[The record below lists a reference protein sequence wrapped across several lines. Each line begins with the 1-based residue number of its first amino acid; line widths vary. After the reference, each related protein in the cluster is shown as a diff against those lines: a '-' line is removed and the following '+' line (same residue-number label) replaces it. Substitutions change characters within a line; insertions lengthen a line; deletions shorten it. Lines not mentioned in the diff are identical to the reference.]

1 MNSYTLNINGSSTL
15 LAIIGLVL
23 FIGTIIIYRRVVPEI
38 SFSQKTGLVLLRT
51 AALFMLVLF
60 LFEPVWTMISGKK
73 INPICRTYLDNS
85 ISMSLSDAAGS
96 RETIYNNVLTNINT
110 KMLKNKFV
118 FYKFGESVTEHNLA
132 NKLSLKDASTNLS
145 EPMRKMRR
153 NLYEDN
159 VCASLFITDGC
170 FNTGE
175 NPIYEAMK
183 FNRPIYIIGIG
194 DTAAPKDASVKSVL
208 TNDVVYK
215 ETPIPVNANISISG
229 FAADSLSAY
238 LYEDGKQIAKQNI
251 SFTPENNNYSLVFEY
266 EPKTSGNK
274 KLTVKIP
281 TLKGEITDKNNSKS
295 VFIKVLEDRQKISL
309 FAGAPSP
316 DISFINSVIRHD
328 KGVQL
333 KEYIQ
338 KSADQFYTIP
348 TKESIAESEI
358 IVMVDFPNK
367 YTPDGVLKNI
377 ANLLDKGVPILFFAG
392 YNTDYQKLQL
402 LIDYL
407 PFNTLRTTHKEYMAS
422 PDANSYSL
430 NSPIMR
436 INDNESDI
444 NLWNSLPPVY
454 KTETFVRVKPESDF
468 VLGVK
473 VNKISI
479 SEPLILTRNFEGRK
493 SVAVMAYG
501 IFRWK
506 LMGQGDQTAKGV
518 KDSPDIFSI
527 FLSNSLKWLSTD
539 NRTKTFVCKTSK
551 PQYSLSEPIVF
562 NAQLYDAAFTPI
574 DKGEVFVRIYN
585 NEFDQNLN
593 LTALGN
599 GRYSAQIEGLK
610 RGDYKFSAIAKN
622 ERLLIAKD
630 NGIFSVGDVSPE
642 YDDLRMNKSL
652 LKEIAKR
659 SGGKYYDASSAE
671 KAISDIIENKNFVP
685 YGITL
690 RQEMHIWEKWYFL
703 VLSIVFFTLEWF
715 LRKRYG
721 LL

>member
-1 MNSYTLNINGSSTL
+1 MNSYTLNIDGSSTL
-15 LAIIGLVL
+15 LAIIAIAL
-23 FIGTIIIYRRVVPEI
+23 FIGTLIIYRRVVPEI
-38 SFSQKTGLVLLRT
+38 TLSQKTGLVILRT
-51 AALFMLVLF
+51 AALLMIVFF
-60 LFEPVWTMISGKK
+60 LFEPVWTMISGKS
-73 INPICRTYLDNS
+73 IQPTCRTYLDNS
-85 ISMSLSDAAGS
+85 ISMSLTDAAGN
-96 RETIYNNVLTNINT
+96 RKTIYNNVLDNINT
-110 KMLKNKFV
+110 RKLKKKFV
-118 FYKFGESVTEHNLA
+118 IYKFGESVSEHKLEQ
-132 NKLSLKDASTNLS
+132 KLSLKDASSNLS

-194 DTAAPKDASVKSVL
+194 DTAAPKDASVKGIL
-208 TNDVVYK
+208 TNEVVYK
-215 ETPIPVNANISISG
+215 ESPIPVNANISISG
-229 FAADSLSAY
+229 FPADSISAV
-238 LYEDGKQIAKQNI
+238 LYEDGKQIAKQKI
-251 SFTPENNNYSLVFEY
+251 SFTPDNNNYSLVFEY
-266 EPKTSGNK
+266 TPKTSGNK

-281 TLKGEITDKNNSKS
+281 TLKGEITDKNNAKS
-295 VFIKVLEDRQKISL
+295 VFVKVLEDKQKIAL
-309 FAGAPSP
+309 FAGAPTP
-316 DISFINSVIRHD
+316 DISFINSVIRRD
-328 KGVQL
+328 KGIEL
-333 KEYIQ
+333 KEYVQ
-338 KSADQFYTIP
+338 KSADQFYVIP
-348 TKESIAESEI
+348 TKESISSAEI
-358 IVMVDFPNK
+358 IVMIDFPNK

-377 ANLLDKGVPILFFAG
+377 AALLDKGVPILFFAG

-407 PFNTLRTTHKEYMAS
+407 PFNTLRTTRKEYLAS

-436 INDNESDI
+436 INDDEGDI
-444 NLWNSLPPVY
+444 ALWNSLPPVF

-479 SEPLILTRNFEGRK
+479 SEPLIVTRNSEGRK
-493 SVAVMAYG
+493 SVAVLAYG
-501 IFRWK
+501 LFRWK
-506 LMGQGDQTAKGV
+506 LMGQGAQSARGI
-518 KDSPDIFSI
+518 KDIPDIFSI
-527 FLSNSLKWLSTD
+527 FISNSMKWLSTD
-539 NRTKTFVCKTSK
+539 NRTKTFVCKTTK
-551 PQYSLSEPIVF
+551 QQYSMTEPVVF

-585 NEFDQNLN
+585 NDFEQNLN
-593 LTALGN
+593 LEALGN

-630 NGIFSVGDVSPE
+630 NGIFSVGDISPE

-652 LKEIAKR
+652 LTEIAKR
-659 SGGKYYDASSAE
+659 SGGRYYDAASAE
-671 KAISDIIENKNFVP
+671 KAINDIIENKNFVP
-685 YGITL
+685 YGITV
-690 RQEMHIWEKWYFL
+690 REEMHIWEKWYFL
-703 VLSIVFFTLEWF
+703 VLAIIFFTIEWF

>member
-1 MNSYTLNINGSSTL
+1 MNSYTLNIDGSTTL
-15 LAIIGLVL
+15 LAFICILL
-23 FIGTIIIYRRVVPEI
+23 FIGTVIIYRRVVPEI
-38 SFSQKTGLVLLRT
+38 SFGQKTGLVILRS
-51 AALFMLVLF
+51 AALIMIVFF
-60 LFEPVWTMISGKK
+60 LFEPIWTMISGKN
-73 INPICRTYLDNS
+73 IHPSCRTYLDNS
-85 ISMSLSDAAGS
+85 ISMSLTDAAGS
-96 RETIYNNVLTNINT
+96 RKTIYNDVLTKINT
-110 KMLKNKFV
+110 RKLKKNFV
-118 FYKFGESVTEHNLA
+118 FYKFGESVTEHNLDT
-132 NKLSLKDASTNLS
+132 KLSLKEAATNLS

-194 DTAAPKDASVKSVL
+194 DTTAPKDASVKGIL

-215 ETPIPVNANISISG
+215 ESPIPVNANISISG
-229 FAADSLSAY
+229 FPADSISAF
-238 LYEDGKQIAKQNI
+238 LYEDGKQIAKQKI
-251 SFTPENNNYSLVFEY
+251 SFIPDNNNYSLVFEY
-266 EPKTSGNK
+266 TPKTSGNK

-281 TLKGEITDKNNSKS
+281 TLKGEVTDKNNSKS
-295 VFIKVLEDRQKISL
+295 VFVKVLEDKQKIAL
-309 FAGAPSP
+309 FAGAPTP
-316 DISFINSVIRHD
+316 DISFINSVIRRD
-328 KGVQL
+328 KGIEL

-338 KSADQFYTIP
+338 KSSDQFYTIP
-348 TKESIAESEI
+348 TKESISTAEI
-358 IVMVDFPNK
+358 IVMIDFPNK
-367 YTPDGVLKNI
+367 YTPDAVLKNI
-377 ANLLDKGVPILFFAG
+377 AALLDKGVPVLFFAG

-407 PFNTLRTTHKEYMAS
+407 PFNTLRTTRKEYLAS

-436 INDNESDI
+436 INDTEGDI
-444 NLWNSLPPVY
+444 ELWNSLPPVY
-454 KTETFVRVKPESDF
+454 KTETFVKLKPESDF

-479 SEPLILTRNFEGRK
+479 SEPLIVTRNFEGRK
-493 SVAVMAYG
+493 SVAVLAYG
-501 IFRWK
+501 LFRWK
-506 LMGQGDQTAKGV
+506 LMGQGTQEAKGI

-527 FLSNSLKWLSTD
+527 FVSNSMKWLSTD
-539 NRTKTFVCKTSK
+539 NRTKTFVCKTTK
-551 PQYSLSEPIVF
+551 QQYSLNEPIVF

-585 NEFDQNLN
+585 DDYEQNLN
-593 LTALGN
+593 FDALGN
-599 GRYSAQIEGLK
+599 GRYSGQIEGLK

-642 YDDLRMNKSL
+642 YDDLQMNKSL

-671 KAISDIIENKNFVP
+671 KAITDIIENKNFVP

-690 RQEMHIWEKWYFL
+690 REEMHIWEKWYFL
-703 VLSIVFFTLEWF
+703 VLAIIFFTTEWF